1 MNEFCIVNVIGRLSS
16 DLNEIWNLA
25 LGCWNGTKVSK
36 NVNVLL
42 EIENLRLGFEIKIC
56 KV

>member
-16 DLNEIWNLA
+16 DLNEMWNLA

-42 EIENLRLGFEIKIC
+42 ENENLRLGFEIKIC